1 MDRHLLEVHDLKT
14 YLFTK
19 RGVIKAVDGASFSV
33 DAGETL
39 GIVGES
45 ACGKTITCMSI
56 LRLEPKPAGRIVGGK
71 ILLEGEDLL
80 KKSKAEMRKIRG
92 KKISIILQDPNTSL
106 NPAYTVGNQ
115 IGEVIRLHQKQKGKA
130 VLEKIIDALKRCR
143 IPAPAS
149 RVGNYP
155 HMMSGGMR
163 QRVAGAIAISC
174 YPSLLIADEPT
185 TALDVTTQAQYLRL
199 LKIVQEEIQ
208 SAMIFI
214 THDLGIVAKICD
226 QVAVMY
232 MGKIVEKG
240 AVREIWN
247 NPCHP
252 YTIALMKS
260 IPHLD
265 RKIKKLY
272 SIRGAVP
279 SHFDLPRGCSFH
291 PRCEWKI
298 ERCMEESPPAISVG
312 DGHTARCWC
321 VEES

>member
-1 MDRHLLEVHDLKT
+1 MGSHLLEVDELKT

-19 RGVIKAVDGASFSV
+19 RGVIKAVDGVSFTV
-33 DAGETL
+33 DTGETL

-45 ACGKTITCMSI
+45 ACGKSITCMSI

-80 KKSKAEMRKIRG
+80 KKSKEEMRKIRG

-115 IGEVIRLHQKQKGKA
+115 IGEVIRLHQKLRGKN
-130 VLEKIIDALKRCR
+130 VLEKVIDSLKRCR
-143 IPAPAS
+143 IPAASS
-149 RVGNYP
+149 RVSNYP

-163 QRVAGAIAISC
+163 QRVAGSIAISC

-199 LKIVQEEIQ
+199 LKIVQEETR

-226 QVAVMY
+226 KVAVMY
-232 MGKIVEKG
+232 MGKIVENGPVK
-240 AVREIWN
+240 EIWD

-252 YTIALMKS
+252 YTIALLK
-260 IPHLD
+260 
-265 RKIKKLY
+265 
-272 SIRGAVP
+272 AV
-279 SHFDLPRGCSFH
+279 SGELSD
-291 PRCEWKI
+291 
-298 ERCMEESPPAISVG
+298 V
-312 DGHTARCWC
+312 
-321 VEES
+321 